1 MTVGDAMSER
11 RRALQMERMGADVWL
26 YFTATKEDYKLL
38 TSPTRPLF
46 PTARVTGR
54 ILSAAPLS
62 PGNEIENS
70 QRKFPVYTRTLSP
83 RRLQSAPTIGHRN
96 RPSPGPAWPT
106 LRSASLHQY
115 GTEQRL
121 LVSPRLHGQPR
132 SASSCVPTKSPRSI
146 TWSVTPAA

>member
-1 MTVGDAMSER
+1 MVVLHRDEGG
-11 RRALQMERMGADVWL
+11 LQAFDQSNLAPFSNSPCNGAVMFSKPL
-26 YFTATKEDYKLL
+26 KTCGTTTTA
-38 TSPTRPLF
+38 PINCR
-46 PTARVTGR
+46 R